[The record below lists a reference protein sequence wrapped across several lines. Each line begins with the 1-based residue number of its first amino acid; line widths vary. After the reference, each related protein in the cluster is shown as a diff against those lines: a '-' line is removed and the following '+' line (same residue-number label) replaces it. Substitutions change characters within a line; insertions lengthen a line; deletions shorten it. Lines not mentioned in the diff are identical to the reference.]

1 MTIFH
6 ILNELTHC
14 SLSFFSPN
22 TANKRSIFDQFGE
35 EGLKRGGG
43 SGGSYTFTHDPRQL
57 FAQFFGGQNPFE
69 MFGNPGSSGAQSFHF
84 SNTGGGGGTPFGA
97 GGFNPG
103 MFFGGSGVEGMDFTP
118 SGASGFGSHKQQ
130 DPPVEHALNLT
141 LEELYQG
148 CTKRMKISRKILN
161 PDGTTSPLDK
171 VVSIDV
177 KPGWKAGT
185 KITFSQEGDQSIG
198 RIPADIV
205 FVVKEKPH
213 AYFKREGNDLRHT
226 VKLPLRDALCGRDP
240 INIPAIDK
248 RFLSVPLTGI
258 VTPNTERRF
267 PGEGMPHSKHVE
279 RRGDL
284 IVNFDILFPTS
295 LPENSIKAIKSA
307 LPSQ

>member
-1 MTIFH
+1 
-6 ILNELTHC
+6 
-14 SLSFFSPN
+14 
-22 TANKRSIFDQFGE
+22 
-35 EGLKRGGG
+35 
-43 SGGSYTFTHDPRQL
+43 
-57 FAQFFGGQNPFE
+57 
-69 MFGNPGSSGAQSFHF
+69 
-84 SNTGGGGGTPFGA
+84 
-97 GGFNPG
+97 
-103 MFFGGSGVEGMDFTP
+103 MDFTP

-161 PDGTTSPLDK
+161 PDGTTSPQDK

-185 KITFSQEGDQSIG
+185 KITFAQEGDQSIG